1 MDSPGWK
8 ETARTE
14 RTSRNLGDPADQEPA
29 SWHQPEPGRNNRSEW
44 AVGESEGLIVVKN
57 SGKAEGAKE
66 PQSMDAESESV
77 GADWE
82 ETP

>member
-1 MDSPGWK
+1 VG
-8 ETARTE
+8 
-14 RTSRNLGDPADQEPA
+14 SR
-29 SWHQPEPGRNNRSEW
+29 
-44 AVGESEGLIVVKN
+44 ESEGLIVVKN